1 MTMIEEAHVALAAKG
16 AAELDLAK
24 LALCPPWR
32 HAAFA
37 AVMAALV
44 ATQAVPI
51 PARFVL
57 LVLVYASIAAIY
69 LTDRRRLGVFING
82 FRRGKTRTV
91 TFTLLLVVFALG
103 AAIVYFG
110 DQPGQR
116 LICLGLAAVAFM
128 AAYRGSMIWQQV
140 FRRELGA

>member
-37 AVMAALV
+37 AVVAALV